1 MNGLRLAG
9 RLSALLL
16 AALGL
21 AWLGGLVWF
30 AATLPGAVTD
40 QSTPTDAIV
49 VLTGGRGRIEEGVAL
64 LREGL
69 AKKLFVSG
77 VERGVEVP
85 EMLRRAHIAPV
96 SSDAAIELGHDADS
110 TVSNAVETAMWMQ
123 AQGYSSLRLVTS
135 YYHMRRGLLEF
146 RHAMPGIAVIA
157 NPVFGPAAHG
167 WWTGP
172 EGIEL
177 VAGEY
182 MKYLAAWASL
192 EIIGDADAP

>member
-1 MNGLRLAG
+1 MSAPRLA
-9 RLSALLL
+9 ALLL
-16 AALGL
+16 SWTIAALGL
-21 AWLGGLVWF
+21 AWLGGLAWF
-30 AATLPGAVTD
+30 AAALPAAVAD
-40 QSTPTDAIV
+40 PATPTDAIV
-49 VLTGGRGRIEEGVAL
+49 VLTGGHGRIEEGVAL
-64 LREGL
+64 LRRGL

-85 EMLRRAHIAPV
+85 EMLKRAHLAVAPA
-96 SSDAAIELGHDADS
+96 DAAIELGHDADS
-110 TVSNAVETAMWMQ
+110 TVSNAAETALWMR
-123 AQGYSSLRLVTS
+123 AQGYGSLRLVTS
-135 YYHMRRGLLEF
+135 YYHMPRSLLEF